1 MEARSSGKLQTV
13 GARGRATAPR
23 ALIAGIA
30 GQTRQSEQA
39 PPGTRMN
46 REGEVVLNLL
56 LGDPLVKGGIAL
68 AAAVLLTVLA
78 TRRWGGKRD
87 ADSQTD
93 TGLD

>member
-1 MEARSSGKLQTV
+1 MG
-13 GARGRATAPR
+13 
-23 ALIAGIA
+23 
-30 GQTRQSEQA
+30 
-39 PPGTRMN
+39 

-87 ADSQTD
+87 ADSRTD